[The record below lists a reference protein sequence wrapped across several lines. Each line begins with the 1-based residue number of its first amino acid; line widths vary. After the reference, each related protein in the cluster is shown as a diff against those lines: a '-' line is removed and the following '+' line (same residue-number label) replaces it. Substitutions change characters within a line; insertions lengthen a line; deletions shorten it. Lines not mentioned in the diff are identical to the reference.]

1 MVSRTDPHAGS
12 GRKEAAVQRRRQPDL
27 DHAAATWTVV
37 AGAAPTELLVPVGSC
52 EQHGPHLPLDT
63 DTRIA
68 VAIAEA
74 AARQRDRVRVAPALA
89 YGASGEHQSFPG
101 TLSIGTEAL
110 TTVLVE
116 IGRSAFPDP
125 PAPEGPTHRSLV
137 FVNGHGGNSW
147 AVRRAVEVL
156 RQEGRPATS
165 WAPAVADGDAHA
177 GRTETSLLLA
187 IAPDRVGEDRP
198 VGDTR
203 PLRELAEMLRTEGVR
218 AVSPNGVLGN
228 ASGASAAE
236 GHELLERL
244 VEDLLDHIEMTGS
257 SAGSSPGSPE

>member
-1 MVSRTDPHAGS
+1 MRTP
-12 GRKEAAVQRRRQPDL
+12 QPDH
-27 DHAAATWTVV
+27 DDVAATWAAATWTDV
-37 AGAAPTELLVPVGSC
+37 AGVEPTDLLVPVGSC

-68 VAIAEA
+68 VAVAHRVA
-74 AARQRDRVRVAPALA
+74 GRRDGVRVAPALG

-125 PAPEGPTHRSLV
+125 PAAEGPTHRSLV
-137 FVNGHGGNSW
+137 FVNGHGGNLW

-156 RQEGRPATS
+156 CQEGRPASS
-165 WAPAVADGDAHA
+165 WAPAVPGGDAHA

-187 IAPDRVGEDRP
+187 IAPRIVGEDRP

-203 PLRELAEMLRTEGVR
+203 PLGELAEVLRTEGVR
-218 AVSPNGVLGN
+218 AVSGNGVLGD
-228 ASGASAAE
+228 ATGASADE
-236 GHELLERL
+236 GHELLAVL
-244 VEDLLDHIEMTGS
+244 VEDLLQHIE
-257 SAGSSPGSPE
+257 SAKPPE